1 MENIVQPIEKKNT
14 FSNAKTENDI
24 EFGKKNTIKQDEL
37 EEEIQQLFKFE
48 SNDEAAIDIFMMKH
62 EYILKINH
70 YKNDFSIVMAFKKS
84 CKQ

>member
-14 FSNAKTENDI
+14 FSNAKTENEI

>member
-1 MENIVQPIEKKNT
+1 LENIVQPIEKKNT
-14 FSNAKTENDI
+14 FSNAKTENEI